1 MTVAYVIDK
10 VLTSSMLIFFF
21 YSCFAT
27 LILCLA
33 YLIEQEVQKIMADKH
48 EQRELQGRLRGAAID
63 PVVDEIYES

>member
-1 MTVAYVIDK
+1 
-10 VLTSSMLIFFF
+10 
-21 YSCFAT
+21 

-33 YLIEQEVQKIMADKH
+33 YLIEQEVQKIMAEKH